1 MNPKVYI
8 ETTIISYLTAW
19 RSPQLVMAAN
29 QETTRNWW
37 DDERHNFD
45 LFISE
50 AVIQEASAGDADAA
64 RRRLEAIETIPE
76 LPITDEARDLAQ
88 ELIEKV
94 PLPEKASVDALHVA
108 TATVNG
114 MDYLLTWNCRHIAN
128 ATLRNAM
135 AGICRAA
142 GYEMPVICTP
152 LELIQETDHDG

>member
-8 ETTIISYLTAW
+8 ETTIINYLTAW

-37 DDERHNFD
+37 DDERQNFD

-50 AVIQEASAGDADAA
+50 AVVQEASAGDADAA
-64 RRRLEAIETIPE
+64 KRRLEVLAEIPE
-76 LPITDEARDLAQ
+76 LPITDEARFLARQ
-88 ELIEKV
+88 LIEHT
-94 PLPEKASVDALHVA
+94 PLPEKASVDALHVV
-108 TATVNG
+108 TETVNG

-135 AGICRAA
+135 ADVCREA
-142 GYEMPVICTP
+142 GYEMPIICTP
-152 LELIQETDHDG
+152 LELIQEHDHD

>member
-1 MNPKVYI
+1 MNSKVYI

-37 DDERHNFD
+37 DDERHHFD

-50 AVIQEASAGDADAA
+50 AVIQEASAGDPAAA
-64 RRRLEAIETIPE
+64 RRRLEVISELPE
-76 LPITDEARDLAQ
+76 LPITDEARVLAK
-88 ELIEKV
+88 ELIEQT

-135 AGICRAA
+135 ADVCRVA

-152 LELIQETDHDG
+152 LELIQEHEHD